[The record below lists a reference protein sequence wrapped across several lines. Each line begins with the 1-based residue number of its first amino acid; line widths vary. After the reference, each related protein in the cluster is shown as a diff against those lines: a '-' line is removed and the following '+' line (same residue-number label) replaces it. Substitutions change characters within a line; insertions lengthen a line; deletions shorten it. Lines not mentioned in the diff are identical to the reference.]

1 MTLGQFMRNVNFD
14 ELVKQKAE
22 LLAAIDIAE
31 KVGLDEEKLEGILYL
46 VDLIQDTAVDIL
58 GYPEDEVFGFK
69 GD

>member
-14 ELVKQKAE
+14 ELSTQKAE
-22 LLAAIDIAE
+22 LLAAIEIAE

-58 GYPEDEVFGFK
+58 GYSEDEVFNFK
-69 GD
+69 QP

>member
-22 LLAAIDIAE
+22 LLAAIEIAE
-31 KVGLDEEKLEGILYL
+31 RVGLDEEKLEGILYL

-58 GYPEDEVFGFK
+58 GYPEDEVYDFK
-69 GD
+69 ED